1 MTDWKEPIH
10 PGEILADEL
19 KEIGLNASQLADKIG
34 VSKNRIYQI
43 LRGQRNLTADT
54 ALRLGKFFNTG
65 AEFWLNLQKAYEL
78 DVARQNMSDTL
89 DNIFF
94 LSSLLRCPLFP
105 ISLHYRKIGNVH
117 VIGDR
122 LDSII
127 NSFL

>member
-43 LRGQRNLTADT
+43 LRGQRNLTADK
-54 ALRLGKFFNTG
+54 ALHLGKFFNTG

-78 DVARQNMSDTL
+78 DVARQNMSDSL
-89 DNIFF
+89 DNIIPYQNKKG
-94 LSSLLRCPLFP
+94 S
-105 ISLHYRKIGNVH
+105 
-117 VIGDR
+117 
-122 LDSII
+122 
-127 NSFL
+127 

>member
-89 DNIFF
+89 DNIIPYQNKKG
-94 LSSLLRCPLFP
+94 LKP
-105 ISLHYRKIGNVH
+105 
-117 VIGDR
+117 
-122 LDSII
+122 DSII
-127 NSFL
+127 N